1 MRIFTILFFLGFS
14 ITLTAQ
20 NTYYTR
26 TAHLNVKSSNNIKDI
41 EADNYQVF
49 STFDANTG
57 AIVLEG
63 LIKSFE
69 FKFGAANRIF
79 NSKKINVSQ
88 YPKIKYVGKVTNLSS
103 VDFSK
108 PGTYNLNIKGTLY
121 IWDEKRITPA
131 QAVIVI
137 NQDGSITGESSLFFL
152 IEEKNVTKTNQILR
166 EKLPAIID
174 IDVND
179 LGVSRKIYVDADMT
193 YQPR

>member
-1 MRIFTILFFLGFS
+1 MKISTILFFLVC
-14 ITLTAQ
+14 TVALTAQ
-20 NTYYTR
+20 TNYYTR
-26 TAHLNVKSSNNIKDI
+26 TAHLNVKSSNKIKNI

-49 STFDANTG
+49 STFNASTG

-88 YPKIKYVGKVTNLSS
+88 YPKIKYVGEVTNLSS
-103 VDFSK
+103 VNFSK
-108 PGTYNLNIKGTLY
+108 PGTYNLDIKGMLY
-121 IWDEKRITPA
+121 IWDEKRVTPA
-131 QAVIVI
+131 QAVITI
-137 NQDGSITGESSLFFL
+137 NADGSITGESSLFFL

-166 EKLPAIID
+166 EKLPSIID

-179 LGVSRKIYVDADMT
+179 LGISRKIYVDADMT